1 MVVSVSLE
9 HGSSESGLAVHTGG
23 DIESGISVPKAA
35 SIRKLLGRYTRRQ
48 SEVYAESTHL
58 VISVEDSGAGI
69 STVFFPSSPSQLL
82 RLRNL
87 IIQYHYD
94 MTGESDQAVQRSG
107 AVPARVTAE
116 GTGHGTG
123 TLQ

>member
-1 MVVSVSLE
+1 MSLE
-9 HGSSESGLAVHTGG
+9 HGSSESGLAVDTGG
-23 DIESGISVPKAA
+23 DIESGRIPVPKAA
-35 SIRKLLGRYTRRQ
+35 GIRKLLSRYTRRQ

-69 STVFFPSSPSQLL
+69 STVFPSSPSQLL

-87 IIQYHYD
+87 IIQYHYH

-107 AVPARVTAE
+107 AVPSRVTAE